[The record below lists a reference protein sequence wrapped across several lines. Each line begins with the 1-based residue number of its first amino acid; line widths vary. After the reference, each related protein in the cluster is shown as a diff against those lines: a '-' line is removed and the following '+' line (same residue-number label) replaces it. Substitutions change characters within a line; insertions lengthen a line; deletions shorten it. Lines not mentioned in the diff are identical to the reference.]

1 MNFSFRI
8 SWKSGWAK
16 SRRQENRNTRTEAGN
31 EAKRLPEVEKVEI
44 ELLLADG
51 TRRYQCDPKAMRNRA
66 ELPWELTAN
75 QEKFVTYEMFQFHK
89 LREIFSQ
96 SSDKHLSSS
105 LAPAKWTILKSLARQ
120 EEPSLLPR
128 GVEKSR
134 QPRDTVANLVFS
146 SLDIGW
152 GKNRSLQ

>member
-66 ELPWELTAN
+66 ELPWEWTAN

-89 LREIFSQ
+89 LREIFSTLH
-96 SSDKHLSSS
+96 SIFISTYKTIEFRSDDSIVHQAEEKANIDL
-105 LAPAKWTILKSLARQ
+105 TI
-120 EEPSLLPR
+120 E
-128 GVEKSR
+128 
-134 QPRDTVANLVFS
+134 
-146 SLDIGW
+146 IG
-152 GKNRSLQ
+152 